1 MARTTKFSNARGCV
15 AEPEVVPV
23 LAVPRGERI
32 QPDFER
38 VRPPIIQ
45 DRIQHVTPPRSGS
58 AGTHHLIP
66 AQAVVTS
73 HGPRDTPALA
83 SGPTGPTIQE
93 LLSRSANSR
102 KVKAE
107 SDRLDH
113 ACVRWRHTL
122 PNRLIKQARRH
133 IIIYSV
139 ASLID
144 DTLTRYQPSF
154 TLSLSVGRCTV
165 SRATF

>member
-1 MARTTKFSNARGCV
+1 MGLTPIRFSRDTSPHPC
-15 AEPEVVPV
+15 PS
-23 LAVPRGERI
+23 RRY
-32 QPDFER
+32 
-38 VRPPIIQ
+38 
-45 DRIQHVTPPRSGS
+45 
-58 AGTHHLIP
+58 
-66 AQAVVTS
+66 S

-122 PNRLIKQARRH
+122 PNRLIKQVRRH

-139 ASLID
+139 ASSTD

-165 SRATF
+165 RSSQDFERLHPPTAEPYEQHRPTDQMNGQFPSNDLQRGHSDLRTIMVQYSALQR